1 MAGEK
6 SGSAITDVL
15 QSRAGLAAII
25 TALVG
30 LLMLNPTDINS
41 SRPGV
46 EPSASKYS
54 GVAQDVDARLW
65 QDPFQAIKEAAKSVP
80 GDSFTIEKFDGKN
93 FTFKFSKSNEGDDHP
108 PKQIYSGLT
117 EQIDGAKMKVLA
129 VMLSAAP
136 TPEQHEARLRRR
148 YALVSALASR
158 GYAPVDAEHIG
169 YFKTDDQGKLG
180 LPKAVPFEWFEK
192 SSNDGEPGRVL
203 VLWVDDSQFFHIPI
217 KKISQIL
224 EQAINKKPS
233 NVKVENWDSVSRIVM
248 GPNSSD
254 HLKAMAMEVSKQAGN
269 LECSSADKIKF
280 YSALATTAD
289 SNILDDTI
297 NPRHENL
304 SNYMCKRGVSLTRTI
319 ADDETVIKSLVKEL
333 RERHVMEDK
342 KKDDGEG
349 DHIVLLSDWDTLYG
363 RTLPATFGKAYE
375 HGQGAKCGSLDG
387 NASIHCF
394 KYIRGIDGIL
404 PNASARSEEKPA
416 TKNKPEPGVAPKPDD
431 RPDGMSQKDY
441 LRRLVEEIRLLDER
455 LLKKENC
462 LNPSRRCGVA
472 AIGVL
477 GYDVYDKLMILRAL
491 RPYFPNKI
499 FFTTDL
505 SASYWSPAEL
515 PYTHNLLVA
524 SSFGLRLGY
533 FQQKGIPPFRDSYQT
548 AFFFSTLMA
557 LDKIDHVKVGWIDTP
572 KIFEIGR
579 NGPIDLSNTRE
590 RRMSEKERA
599 DCGQDLSACLSIH
612 PLSVAELPGSSHLVE
627 LGWAL
632 TAFLLLYLTS
642 WSVRRWTNN
651 FFLNKDA
658 DDSKHWLGKLHWMRV
673 VVTLCLILIVLKA
686 GEIIFSFNIEPFLWF
701 EGVSIWPSELLR
713 LAALV
718 ACWVLFFD
726 VRKRIA
732 MNDED
737 MATAFGLKA
746 KEKNEQPSSHVV
758 VPSPEDAG
766 SPKEYCSS
774 ALKWQSKKEKVWLC
788 DATPGSMG
796 DKVVIVSQLWKEYQR
811 LGEFKRR
818 FCRSFKG
825 IFVFVLFAGFSIALS
840 GGLTVPARGDVA
852 FLIDK
857 LLIVTAILSMLL
869 LTMLV
874 VDASRLCVAFIFH
887 LDEAQSDWVTGSK
900 NPSCEM
906 IQQADMWRLN
916 ASYIACWLDVQFV
929 ARRTK
934 ALQKL
939 IWYPIL
945 PIFLLV
951 IARSPIFDDWS
962 HPPGLI
968 VTMAILIAYLISCAF
983 WLERGAKKMRRKAI
997 GHLGEELRTLH
1008 HLPGDNLIKIGQLE
1022 KMIKE
1027 VEELKEGAFLPFFQ
1041 QPWVEAVLTLA
1052 SGAGGLAWLGNFL
1065 GAP

>member
-6 SGSAITDVL
+6 GGSAITDVL

-25 TALVG
+25 TALIG
-30 LLMLNPTDINS
+30 LLMYSPSELNS
-41 SRPGV
+41 LRPGV
-46 EPSASKYS
+46 EPSSSKYS

-65 QDPFQAIKEAAKSVP
+65 QDPFQAIKEAAKNVS
-80 GDSFTIEKFDGKN
+80 GESFTIEKFDGKN
-93 FTFKFSKSNEGDDHP
+93 FTFKLSKSKESEDHP
-108 PKQIYSGLT
+108 PKQIYGLT
-117 EQIDGAKMKVLA
+117 KRIDGTEIRLMA
-129 VMLSAAP
+129 VMMSAAP

-148 YALVSALASR
+148 YALVSALANR

-169 YFKTDDQGKLG
+169 YFKTIEPEKLG

-192 SSNDGEPGRVL
+192 SSNDGKPSRVL

-217 KKISQIL
+217 EKISKII
-224 EQAINKKPS
+224 EQATEPIINEL
-233 NVKVENWDSVSRIVM
+233 KVNAWGSISRIVM

-254 HLKAMAMEVSKQAGN
+254 HLKAMAMEVSKLADN
-269 LECSSADKIKF
+269 LECSSIDKIKF

-289 SNILDDTI
+289 SNILDDTT
-297 NPRHENL
+297 NPRQEGLANF
-304 SNYMCKRGVSLTRTI
+304 MCKRGIFLTRTI
-319 ADDETVIKSLVKEL
+319 TDDETVIKALVKEL

-342 KKDDGEG
+342 KGDDGEG
-349 DHIVLLSDWDTLYG
+349 DHVVLLSDWDTLYG
-363 RTLPATFGKAYE
+363 RTLPTAFGKAYE
-375 HGQGAKCGSLDG
+375 HRSSVKCGSLDS
-387 NASIHCF
+387 NALIHCF

-404 PNASARSEEKPA
+404 PGASARSEEKSA
-416 TKNKPEPGVAPKPDD
+416 TKNKPEPGAVLKPDD

-441 LRRLVEEIRLLDER
+441 LRRLVEEIRLLDKR

-524 SSFGLRLGY
+524 SSFGQRLGY
-533 FQQKGIPPFRDSYQT
+533 FQQKGIPPFRDGYQT

-557 LDKIDHVKVGWIDTP
+557 LDKMDHVKAGWIDTP
-572 KIFEIGR
+572 RIFEIGR
-579 NGPIDLSNTRE
+579 NGPVDLSVPRE
-590 RRMSEKERA
+590 HRMNEKERA
-599 DCGQDLSACLSIH
+599 DCEQNLSACLSIH
-612 PLSVAELPGSSHLVE
+612 PLSIAEFSGSSHVAE

-632 TAFLLLYLTS
+632 TALLLLYLTS
-642 WSVRRWTNN
+642 WSVRRWTNHIL
-651 FFLNKDA
+651 LNKEA
-658 DDSKHWLGKLHWMRV
+658 GDSKRWLGKLHWRRIV
-673 VVTLCLILIVLKA
+673 LALCLILIVLKA
-686 GEIIFSFNIEPFLWF
+686 GEIVASFNIEPLLWF

-713 LAALV
+713 FAALI
-718 ACWVLFFD
+718 ACWVLLFD

-732 MNDED
+732 MNDEE
-737 MATAFGLKA
+737 MATAFGLKE

-758 VPSPEDAG
+758 APPPDEAG
-766 SPKEYCSS
+766 SPKGYCSS

-788 DATPGSMG
+788 DATPGGMG
-796 DKVVIVSQLWKEYQR
+796 NKVVIVNRLWEEYRR

-825 IFVFVLFAGFSIALS
+825 ILVFFLFAGFSIALS
-840 GGLTVPARGDVA
+840 GGLTVPARGDAA
-852 FLIDK
+852 FLIDR
-857 LLIVTAILSMLL
+857 LLIGTAIFFVLL

-874 VDASRLCVAFIFH
+874 VDASRLCAAFISH
-887 LDEAQSDWVTGSK
+887 LDEAQSDWATGSK

-916 ASYIACWLDVQFV
+916 SSYIACWLDVQFV
-929 ARRTK
+929 ARHTK

-945 PIFLLV
+945 PIFLLA

-968 VTMAILIAYLISCAF
+968 ATMGVLIVYLISCAF
-983 WLERGAKKMRRKAI
+983 WLERGAKKMRRKATV
-997 GHLGEELRTLH
+997 HLGEELRTLY

-1027 VEELKEGAFLPFFQ
+1027 IEELKEGAFLPFFQ

-1065 GAP
+1065 GAS